1 MLACGP
7 QNANNDVREP
17 KWLRMARMKTGSD
30 GDEYEDE
37 DDNDG
42 KADDYD
48 GGAGDNKSLH
58 VQQQRM
64 YVPSASRQSFLPHS
78 WLCSNAM
85 HLLRR
90 GST

>member
-7 QNANNDVREP
+7 QKANREVREP

-42 KADDYD
+42 KASQRLLQRPCVEKRCRKNVT
-48 GGAGDNKSLH
+48 DN
-58 VQQQRM
+58 
-64 YVPSASRQSFLPHS
+64 
-78 WLCSNAM
+78 
-85 HLLRR
+85 
-90 GST
+90 

>member
-7 QNANNDVREP
+7 QKANREVREP

-48 GGAGDNKSLH
+48 GGDGDNKSLH
-58 VQQQRM
+58 LQQQRM